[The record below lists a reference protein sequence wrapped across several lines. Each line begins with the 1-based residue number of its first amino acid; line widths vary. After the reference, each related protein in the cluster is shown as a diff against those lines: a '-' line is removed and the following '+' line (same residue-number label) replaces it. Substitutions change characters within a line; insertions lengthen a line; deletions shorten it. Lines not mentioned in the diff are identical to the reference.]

1 MDEGK
6 IVTLENG
13 SRYYL
18 VKETIDDEVN
28 KRYFLGVG
36 ITSEDDIDYA
46 EVALFL
52 AETEDGEEYLT
63 RIDPKTQ
70 EYINIITEQFYDHL
84 IEENPGIEDELIANL
99 ERILKENKEEV
110 A

>member
-1 MDEGK
+1 MEEGK

-18 VKETIDDEVN
+18 AKETFDDEVN

-46 EVALFL
+46 DVALFF
-52 AETEDGEEYLT
+52 AEREDGEEYLT
-63 RIDPKTQ
+63 RIDPQTQ
-70 EYINIITEQFYDHL
+70 EYINIITEQFYEHL
-84 IEENPGIEDELIANL
+84 IEENPGIEDKLIANL
-99 ERILKENKEEV
+99 ERILEEQEV